1 MASEEKK
8 LNDQQTNEPN
18 NQPSTEDDSTATTN
32 PPQKDE
38 RPAPVLQ
45 ADDDD
50 DPRPMGDVDF
60 GQLLDQFEQ
69 EQASLQEGEVVRGT
83 VVGISERG
91 VVIDFG
97 YKSEGIVNPAEFTEN
112 GILAVKPG
120 DEVDVLV
127 KNMETAD
134 GLPILSRADA
144 VRMKAWDDLEKAYR
158 DGTSIKGRV
167 MERIKGG
174 LRVDIDGI
182 GAFLPGSQV
191 DVRPVR
197 NLDSLRNQEIEAKVI
212 KLNRKRSNVVL
223 SRKAVI
229 EEDNAGRKGQTLQ
242 HIEEDIVVEG
252 QIKNLTDYGAFVD
265 LGGVDGLL
273 HVTDMSWGRL
283 QNPSELFRVGDNIQV
298 KVLKFDKERERVS
311 LGYKQLLPDPW
322 SSVDE
327 RFPVG
332 SRVPGRIA
340 SVADYGAFVELEN
353 GVEGLVHVSEMS
365 WSKRVKHPSKLVNPG
380 DTVEVEVLSVDP
392 KARRISLGMKQIQDN
407 PWQTLHERYQV
418 GTRVHGRVRNMTDFG
433 AFIEI
438 EDGVDGLVHVSDIS
452 WSRRI
457 KHPSE
462 VLKKGQEIDAIIT
475 SIDAEN
481 RRLSLSIK
489 DLEPN
494 AWDKFVNE
502 HKPGDVVKGKIARF
516 ANFGAFVELDD
527 NLEGL
532 CHISELSDERVEKP
546 EDVVQLGQDMEF
558 KILRIDVESK
568 KIGLSARAVGKA
580 DEPIIDTKVYS
591 SQAGSGMASL
601 GELADFGLGRSEPK
615 AAPEPE
621 PSPVAEPAAE
631 AEPATAPEA
640 ETEPV
645 AEESAAAAE
654 PETGS
659 ATESDAQV
667 QPDAETAAEAKPAQE
682 EAPVDEPEAEAKP
695 LEEPPADGP
704 PVTEPE
710 PEPNPVKEP
719 EPEEKPEAE
728 PEPGPDDDQE

>member
-1 MASEEKK
+1 MSSEQPK
-8 LNDQQTNEPN
+8 LNNSEADNSTTSGKAEP
-18 NQPSTEDDSTATTN
+18 QPQRTIMSSQSGTATQTDVDDA
-32 PPQKDE
+32 DE
-38 RPAPVLQ
+38 SRAS
-45 ADDDD
+45 
-50 DPRPMGDVDF
+50 GDVDF

-69 EQASLQEGEVVRGT
+69 EQATLEEGEVVRGT
-83 VVGISERG
+83 VVGLSERG

-112 GILAVKPG
+112 GQLTVKAG
-120 DEVDVLV
+120 DEVEVLV
-127 KNMETAD
+127 KSMETAD
-134 GLPILSRADA
+134 GLPVLSRADA

-158 DGTSIKGRV
+158 EGSNVKGRV
-167 MERIKGG
+167 VDRIKGG

-182 GAFLPGSQV
+182 AAFLPGSQV

-197 NLDSLRNQEIEAKVI
+197 NLDSLRNQIIEAKVI

-229 EEDNAGRKGQTLQ
+229 EQENTGRKDQTLQ
-242 HIEEDIVVEG
+242 QIEEDIVVEG

-283 QNPSELFRVGDNIQV
+283 QNPNELFKVGDTIQV
-298 KVLKFDKERERVS
+298 KVLKFDRDRERVS

-322 SSVDE
+322 SSVEE

-332 SRVPGRIA
+332 TRINGRVA
-340 SVADYGAFVELEN
+340 SVADYGAFVELEP

-365 WSKRVKHPSKLVNPG
+365 WSKRVKHPSKVVNPG
-380 DTVEVEVLSVDP
+380 DLVEVEVLSVDP
-392 KARRISLGMKQIQDN
+392 KARRISLGMKQVQEN

-418 GTRVHGRVRNMTDFG
+418 GTRVHGRVRNLTDFG

-475 SIDAEN
+475 SIDSEN

-494 AWDKFVNE
+494 AWEKFTNE
-502 HKPGDVVKGKIARF
+502 HKPGDVVRGKVARF

-532 CHISELSDERVEKP
+532 CHISELSEERVAKP
-546 EDVVQLGQDMEF
+546 EDVVQLGQELDF
-558 KILRIDVESK
+558 KILRIDPDTK
-568 KIGLSARAVGKA
+568 KIGLSARAVGK
-580 DEPIIDTKVYS
+580 DEPIIDTKIYS
-591 SQAGSGMASL
+591 SEAGSGMASL
-601 GELADFGLGRSEPK
+601 GELADFGLK
-615 AAPEPE
+615 A
-621 PSPVAEPAAE
+621 
-631 AEPATAPEA
+631 
-640 ETEPV
+640 
-645 AEESAAAAE
+645 ES
-654 PETGS
+654 
-659 ATESDAQV
+659 SD
-667 QPDAETAAEAKPAQE
+667 E
-682 EAPVDEPEAEAKP
+682 
-695 LEEPPADGP
+695 
-704 PVTEPE
+704 
-710 PEPNPVKEP
+710 
-719 EPEEKPEAE
+719 
-728 PEPGPDDDQE
+728 

>member
-1 MASEEKK
+1 MASEESK
-8 LNDQQTNEPN
+8 LTNQEPTNETSVTNEQDNSRAPA
-18 NQPSTEDDSTATTN
+18 TA
-32 PPQKDE
+32 
-38 RPAPVLQ
+38 PAENDAVRVV
-45 ADDDD
+45 AGNDDDD
-50 DPRPMGDVDF
+50 DDRKGAGDVDF

-69 EQASLQEGEVVRGT
+69 EQAALQEGEVVRGT

-112 GILAVKPG
+112 GVLSVKAG

-127 KNMETAD
+127 KNMETSD

-144 VRMKAWDDLEKAYR
+144 VRMKAWDELEKAYR

-167 MERIKGG
+167 IERIKGG

-229 EEDNAGRKGQTLQ
+229 EEENAGRKGHTLG

-298 KVLKFDKERERVS
+298 KVLKFDRERERVS

-322 SSVDE
+322 SSVEE

-332 SRVPGRIA
+332 ARVPGRIA
-340 SVADYGAFVELEN
+340 SVADYGAFVELEP

-380 DTVEVEVLSVDP
+380 DAVEVEVLSVDP
-392 KARRISLGMKQIQDN
+392 KGRRISLGMKQIQDN

-418 GTRVHGRVRNMTDFG
+418 GNRVHGRVRNLTDFG

-457 KHPSE
+457 KHPSDM
-462 VLKKGQEIDAIIT
+462 LKKSQEIDAIIT

-494 AWDKFVNE
+494 AWDRFVNE
-502 HKPGDVVKGKIARF
+502 HNPGDVVHGKIARF

-532 CHISELSDERVEKP
+532 CHISELSEDRVDKP
-546 EDVVQLGQDMEF
+546 EDVVQLGQEMDF
-558 KILRIDVESK
+558 KILRIDNENK
-568 KIGLSARAVGKA
+568 KIGLSARAVGK
-580 DEPIIDTKVYS
+580 DEPIADAKVYS
-591 SQAGSGMASL
+591 SQVGSGMASL
-601 GELADFGLGRSEPK
+601 GELAGLARPSEPEPK
-615 AAPEPE
+615 PEPE
-621 PSPVAEPAAE
+621 AKPEPAA
-631 AEPATAPEA
+631 AATQPEPASAAQPEPEA
-640 ETEPV
+640 ETAPSIEP
-645 AEESAAAAE
+645 ESAPEAKSAPEAVAAAE
-654 PETGS
+654 PN
-659 ATESDAQV
+659 TE
-667 QPDAETAAEAKPAQE
+667 PAE
-682 EAPVDEPEAEAKP
+682 
-695 LEEPPADGP
+695 
-704 PVTEPE
+704 EPE
-710 PEPNPVKEP
+710 PEAQAA
-719 EPEEKPEAE
+719 AE
-728 PEPGPDDDQE
+728 PNTAPQAEASDAEAKSSE

>member
-1 MASEEKK
+1 MSSEQPKLSDSEADNQTTSGQSDTQTQPQRTIMAS
-8 LNDQQTNEPN
+8 QSGSATQT
-18 NQPSTEDDSTATTN
+18 DI
-32 PPQKDE
+32 DE
-38 RPAPVLQ
+38 TDESRSG
-45 ADDDD
+45 
-50 DPRPMGDVDF
+50 GDVDF

-69 EQASLQEGEVVRGT
+69 EQATLEEGEVVRGT
-83 VVGISERG
+83 VVGLSERG

-112 GILAVKPG
+112 GQLTVKAG
-120 DEVDVLV
+120 DEVEVLV
-127 KNMETAD
+127 KSMETAD
-134 GLPILSRADA
+134 GLPVLSRADA

-158 DGTSIKGRV
+158 EGLSVKGRV
-167 MERIKGG
+167 IDRIKGG

-182 GAFLPGSQV
+182 AAFLPGSQV

-197 NLDSLRNQEIEAKVI
+197 NLDSLRNQVIEAKVI

-229 EEDNAGRKGQTLQ
+229 EQENTGRKDQTLQ
-242 HIEEDIVVEG
+242 QIEEDIVVEG

-283 QNPSELFRVGDNIQV
+283 QNPNELFRVGDNIQV
-298 KVLKFDKERERVS
+298 KVLKFDRERERVS

-322 SSVDE
+322 SSVEE

-332 SRVPGRIA
+332 TRVNGKVA

-365 WSKRVKHPSKLVNPG
+365 WSKRVKHPSKVVNPG

-418 GTRVHGRVRNMTDFG
+418 GTRVHGRVRNLTDFG

-494 AWDKFVNE
+494 AWDRFVTE
-502 HKPGDVVKGKIARF
+502 HKPGDVVRGKIARF

-532 CHISELSDERVEKP
+532 CHISELSEERVEKP
-546 EDVVQLGQDMEF
+546 EDVVQLGQEMEF
-558 KILRIDVESK
+558 KILRIDSESK
-568 KIGLSARAVGKA
+568 KIGLSARAVGKD
-580 DEPIIDTKVYS
+580 DEPIVDTKVYS

-601 GELADFGLGRSEPK
+601 GELADFGLGRIEQK
-615 AAPEPE
+615 
-621 PSPVAEPAAE
+621 
-631 AEPATAPEA
+631 TA
-640 ETEPV
+640 ETEP
-645 AEESAAAAE
+645 
-654 PETGS
+654 
-659 ATESDAQV
+659 
-667 QPDAETAAEAKPAQE
+667 K
-682 EAPVDEPEAEAKP
+682 
-695 LEEPPADGP
+695 
-704 PVTEPE
+704 
-710 PEPNPVKEP
+710 PVKEP
-719 EPEEKPEAE
+719 ESDEKPVEEPTAEEDSAPVEEPPSEEEAE
-728 PEPGPDDDQE
+728 LPRPGGPLAEDKQES

>member
-1 MASEEKK
+1 MFSEEPK
-8 LNDQQTNEPN
+8 LNHSDATEEKTSSGESEVYPQQTATAPTREPVSV
-18 NQPSTEDDSTATTN
+18 PDPAEDEDDT
-32 PPQKDE
+32 
-38 RPAPVLQ
+38 RPA
-45 ADDDD
+45 
-50 DPRPMGDVDF
+50 GDVDF

-69 EQASLQEGEVVRGT
+69 EQATLQEGEVVRGI

-97 YKSEGIVNPAEFTEN
+97 YKSEGIVNPAEFTED
-112 GILAVKPG
+112 GVITVKAG
-120 DEVDVLV
+120 DEVEVLV
-127 KNMETAD
+127 KSMETAD
-134 GLPILSRADA
+134 GLPVLSRADA
-144 VRMKAWDDLEKAYR
+144 VRMKAWDDLEKAYQE
-158 DGTSIKGRV
+158 GSTIKGRV

-174 LRVDIDGI
+174 LRIDIDGI

-229 EEDNAGRKGQTLQ
+229 EGENAGRKDQTLGQ
-242 HIEEDIVVEG
+242 IEEDIIVEG

-283 QNPSELFRVGDNIQV
+283 QNPSELFKVGDSIQV
-298 KVLKFDKERERVS
+298 KVLKFDRDRERVS

-322 SSVDE
+322 SSVEE
-327 RFPVG
+327 RFPIGIRVG
-332 SRVPGRIA
+332 GRIA

-365 WSKRVKHPSKLVNPG
+365 WSKRVKHPSKIVNPG

-392 KARRISLGMKQIQDN
+392 KARRISLGMKQIQEN
-407 PWQTLHERYQV
+407 PWQTLHDRYQI
-418 GTRVHGRVRNMTDFG
+418 GTRVHGRVRNLTDFG

-475 SIDAEN
+475 SIDTEN

-494 AWDKFVNE
+494 AWERFVNE
-502 HKPGDVVKGKIARF
+502 HKPGDVVRGKIARF

-532 CHISELSDERVEKP
+532 CHISELSDERVAKP
-546 EDVVQLGQDMEF
+546 EDVVQLGQEMEF
-558 KILRIDVESK
+558 KILRIDAESK
-568 KIGLSARAVGKA
+568 KIGLSARAVGKD
-580 DEPIIDTKVYS
+580 DEPIIDSKVYS
-591 SQAGSGMASL
+591 SEAGSGMASL
-601 GELADFGLGRSEPK
+601 GELADFGLSR
-615 AAPEPE
+615 
-621 PSPVAEPAAE
+621 
-631 AEPATAPEA
+631 
-640 ETEPV
+640 TEP
-645 AEESAAAAE
+645 
-654 PETGS
+654 
-659 ATESDAQV
+659 
-667 QPDAETAAEAKPAQE
+667 
-682 EAPVDEPEAEAKP
+682 
-695 LEEPPADGP
+695 
-704 PVTEPE
+704 
-710 PEPNPVKEP
+710 
-719 EPEEKPEAE
+719 
-728 PEPGPDDDQE
+728 DQE